1 MKYIIICVIFLAG
14 AMLGI
19 SFERYMICHIMAKF
33 YKCEEDNVAYKS
45 KDFVD
50 GIIYLDDYIFNKMN
64 KYDKWLE
71 ILRYILAV
79 ICILI
84 SIINIFR

>member
-1 MKYIIICVIFLAG
+1 MKYIIIFVIFLAG
-14 AMLGI
+14 AMIGI
-19 SFERYMICHIMAKF
+19 SFERYMLFHIMAKF
-33 YKCEEDNVAYKS
+33 YKYEEDNVVYKS

-50 GIIYLDDYIFNKMN
+50 GIIYLDDYIYNKIN